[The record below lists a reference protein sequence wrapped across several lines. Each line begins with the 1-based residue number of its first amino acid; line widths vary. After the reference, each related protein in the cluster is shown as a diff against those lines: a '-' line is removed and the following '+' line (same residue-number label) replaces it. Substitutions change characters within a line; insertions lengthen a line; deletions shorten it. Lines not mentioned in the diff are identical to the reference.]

1 MRVLLLEPRDEMRKG
16 PWADLRWDRIVDL
29 GVAGANSYARW
40 ADQSRC
46 PVTTILGSLPD
57 EFEGFHHVR
66 KVLGLGCGRLID
78 EYGLDWWEI
87 LSILLVEKLETL
99 ILLTC
104 FAETISKEDEIFVSR
119 SGFHSDLLKHLVS
132 ASIETFP
139 PRRDAHQAGLRHSV
153 RAARRLS
160 GSQVADVFW
169 DKYDPGYQFRGQFA
183 RRRRS
188 CERPVVLLPTAYVN
202 VSRTGIAYA
211 NTVPEQDFFLVSTRR
226 SGWMSRLPSN
236 ASAAWLSSYASLRD
250 RSHEIVEME
259 GRWQSLLREFADI
272 KELRILDSLGSLADF
287 PERLRH
293 GLEVRDAWRNV
304 LDTEPVQ
311 AVLCADDSN
320 PYTRIPLLLAR
331 ERGLPNIACHHGAL
345 DGRYLFK
352 RSYGDVILVKGK
364 MEQDYLVRRCQVP
377 AERVEIGAPTL
388 PASAK
393 PRHQWNNHSG
403 RSHILFISEPFEDAG
418 GRGKEF
424 YSEVLPPLADLA
436 LTSGRTLIVKL
447 HPMESRVER
456 AGTVAKVLSPL
467 QKSVTSIVDGPLT
480 EDLLAQTWFGMT
492 VLSTV
497 ATECAIR
504 GMPCFLCRWLEYF
517 PYGYVDQFIRFG
529 AGIALK
535 GPREI
540 ETIPKILEQY
550 SSRPEVSSACWQ
562 AAAPERLMDLFSAPR
577 QASIAAAG

>member
-1 MRVLLLEPRDEMRKG
+1 MRALLLHPKDEVQEG
-16 PWADLRWDRIVDL
+16 PWVDLPWDRIVDL
-29 GVAGANSYARW
+29 GFAGANSYARW
-40 ADQSRC
+40 TDQFRC
-46 PVTTILGSLPD
+46 PVTTILGSLPSG
-57 EFEGFHHVR
+57 FEDFHHVR

-78 EYGLDWWEI
+78 ECGLDWWEI
-87 LSILLVEKLETL
+87 LSILLAEKLEVL

-104 FAETISKEDEIFVSR
+104 FAKGISKEDEIFVSR
-119 SGFHSDLLKHLVS
+119 PGFHSALLKHLVS
-132 ASIETFP
+132 ARVETFP
-139 PRRDAHQAGLRHSV
+139 LRSDARHAGLRHYI

-160 GSQVADVFW
+160 ASQVADVFW
-169 DKYDPGYQFRGQFA
+169 DKYDPGYQFRGHFTRKRQ
-183 RRRRS
+183 S

-211 NTVPEQDFFLVSTRR
+211 NTAPEQDFFLVSTRR
-226 SGWMSRLPSN
+226 SGWMSHLPPNVS
-236 ASAAWLSSYASLRD
+236 ASWLSSYASLRD
-250 RSHEIVEME
+250 RSHEIAEMD
-259 GRWQSLLREFADI
+259 GRWQSLLWEFGDI
-272 KELRILDSLGSLADF
+272 KELRILNSLGSLADF

-320 PYTRIPLLLAR
+320 PYTRIPLLLAC
-331 ERGLPNIACHHGAL
+331 ERRLPSIACHHGAL

-364 MEQDYLVRRCQVP
+364 LEQDYLVRRCEVP
-377 AERVEIGAPTL
+377 ADRVEIGAPAL

-393 PRHQWNNHSG
+393 PRHQWSNHSC

-436 LTSGRTLIVKL
+436 LTSGRTLVVKL

-456 AGTVAKVLSPL
+456 SATVAKILTPL
-467 QKSVTSIVDGPLT
+467 QKSVTIIVDGPLA
-480 EDLLAQTWFGMT
+480 EDLLAQTWFGIT

-497 ATECAIR
+497 VTECAVR
-504 GMPCFLCRWLEYF
+504 GIPCFLCRWLEYF

-529 AGIALK
+529 AGIALR

-540 ETIPKILEQY
+540 ETIPKILAQY

-562 AAAPERLMDLFSAPR
+562 AANPERLMDLFSGPG